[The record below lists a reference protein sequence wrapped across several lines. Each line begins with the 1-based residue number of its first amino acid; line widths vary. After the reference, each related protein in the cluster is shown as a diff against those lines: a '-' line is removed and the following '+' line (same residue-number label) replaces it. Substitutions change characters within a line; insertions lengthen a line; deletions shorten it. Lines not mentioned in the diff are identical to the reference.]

1 MAYKVGKFE
10 FGTLDEANEAQKEY
24 QAIEYITKQLDFNNL
39 SAVKSVYDQLQKQNM
54 FHTSIGLSFMKKME
68 AQIAKLENAVAE
80 NDSQEEVSE
89 EVMDRAEDS
98 TLDTNSSVVENAKTK
113 TAKESRASGKAKPKK
128 IERELKKYK
137 TLTSIFRITTIA
149 LLLMVIGMFYVAST
163 INSPNILNYKEQI
176 TNEYASW
183 AQELSDKE
191 TSLNKRENE
200 LKEREQKLQ
209 QQEQTQPTQ
218 TTPDAAQSGNQSTQV
233 TPDAAQSGN
242 QSTQVTPDA
251 AQSGNQST
259 QVTPD
264 ATQSGEQSTQTNS
277 SSTQNVTQNQ

>member
-54 FHTSIGLSFMKKME
+54 FHTAIGLAFMKKME
-68 AQIAKLENAVAE
+68 AQIAKLENAVAD
-80 NDSQEEVSE
+80 NDSQEE
-89 EVMDRAEDS
+89 
-98 TLDTNSSVVENAKTK
+98 NGNASLNTESDGADNEKTDIS
-113 TAKESRASGKAKPKK
+113 KESRPERKNKPKK
-128 IERELKKYK
+128 IEKELKKYK

-163 INSPNILNYKEQI
+163 INSPNILNYKEQV

-183 AQELSDKE
+183 AQELADKE
-191 TSLNKRENE
+191 KSLNKRENE

-218 TTPDAAQSGNQSTQV
+218 TTPDAAESGTQPTQITPDATQSGNQSTQ
-233 TPDAAQSGN
+233 T
-242 QSTQVTPDA
+242 
-251 AQSGNQST
+251 
-259 QVTPD
+259 TPD
-264 ATQSGEQSTQTNS
+264 ATQSGEQSTQTNP

>member
-24 QAIEYITKQLDFNNL
+24 QAIEYITKQLDVNNL

-54 FHTSIGLSFMKKME
+54 FHTSIGLAFMKKME
-68 AQIAKLENAVAE
+68 AQIAKLENASVENDFPKVVAE
-80 NDSQEEVSE
+80 KA
-89 EVMDRAEDS
+89 MDRTEDS
-98 TLDTNSSVVENAKTK
+98 TLDTNSNVVENAKTK
-113 TAKESRASGKAKPKK
+113 TRSESRANGKVKPKK

-191 TSLNKRENE
+191 SALNKRENE
-200 LKEREQKLQ
+200 LKEREEKLQ
-209 QQEQTQPTQ
+209 QQAQPTQATPDVTQNGSQSTQATPDADQSGTQPTQ
-218 TTPDAAQSGNQSTQV
+218 TDS
-233 TPDAAQSGN
+233 
-242 QSTQVTPDA
+242 
-251 AQSGNQST
+251 
-259 QVTPD
+259 D
-264 ATQSGEQSTQTNS
+264 ATQSGSQSTQTNPS
-277 SSTQNVTQNQ
+277 ATQNVTQNQ

>member
-39 SAVKSVYDQLQKQNM
+39 SAVKSVYEQLQKQNM
-54 FHTSIGLSFMKKME
+54 FHTAIGLAFMKKME
-68 AQIAKLENAVAE
+68 AQIAKLENAVAD
-80 NDSQEEVSE
+80 NDSQEE
-89 EVMDRAEDS
+89 
-98 TLDTNSSVVENAKTK
+98 NGNASLNTESDGADNEKTDIS
-113 TAKESRASGKAKPKK
+113 KESRPERKNKPKK

-233 TPDAAQSGN
+233 TPDATQSGS
-242 QSTQVTPDA
+242 QSTQTNPDA
-251 AQSGNQST
+251 TQSGNQST

-264 ATQSGEQSTQTNS
+264 ATQSGEQSTQTNP

>member
-1 MAYKVGKFE
+1 MLMAYKVGKFE

-54 FHTSIGLSFMKKME
+54 FHTSIGLTFMKKME
-68 AQIAKLENAVAE
+68 AQIAKLENAVAD
-80 NDSQEEVSE
+80 NDFP
-89 EVMDRAEDS
+89 
-98 TLDTNSSVVENAKTK
+98 LDTNSNVVENAETK
-113 TAKESRASGKAKPKK
+113 TRLESRTNGKVKPKK

-191 TSLNKRENE
+191 SALNKRENE
-200 LKEREQKLQ
+200 LKEREEKLQ
-209 QQEQTQPTQ
+209 QQAQPTQ

-251 AQSGNQST
+251 S
-259 QVTPD
+259 
-264 ATQSGEQSTQTNS
+264 QSGE
-277 SSTQNVTQNQ
+277 

>member
-24 QAIEYITKQLDFNNL
+24 QAIEYITKQLDVNNL
-39 SAVKSVYDQLQKQNM
+39 SAVKSVYDQLQKQNV
-54 FHTSIGLSFMKKME
+54 FHTSIGLAFMKKME
-68 AQIAKLENAVAE
+68 AQIVKLENASVE
-80 NDSQEEVSE
+80 NDFQEEVSE

-98 TLDTNSSVVENAKTK
+98 NLNTKSNVVENAKTK
-113 TAKESRASGKAKPKK
+113 TRSESRTNGQVKPKK

-191 TSLNKRENE
+191 SALNKRENE
-200 LKEREQKLQ
+200 LKEREEKLQ
-209 QQEQTQPTQ
+209 QQAQPTQ
-218 TTPDAAQSGNQSTQV
+218 ATPDAAQSGTQPTQTDSDASQSGSQSTQIN
-233 TPDAAQSGN
+233 PDVAQSG
-242 QSTQVTPDA
+242 S
-251 AQSGNQST
+251 
-259 QVTPD
+259 
-264 ATQSGEQSTQTNS
+264 QSTQTNPDVAQNGS
-277 SSTQNVTQNQ
+277 QSTQTNPSATQNVTQNQ

>member
-24 QAIEYITKQLDFNNL
+24 QAIEYITKQLDLNNL

-54 FHTSIGLSFMKKME
+54 FHTAIGLSFMKKME
-68 AQIAKLENAVAE
+68 AQIAKLENAVAD
-80 NDSQEEVSE
+80 NDSHEEVSE

-113 TAKESRASGKAKPKK
+113 TAKESRTSGKVKPKK
-128 IERELKKYK
+128 IDRELKKYK
-137 TLTSIFRITTIA
+137 TLTSIFRTTTIA

-191 TSLNKRENE
+191 SALNKRENE
-200 LKEREQKLQ
+200 LKEREEKLQ
-209 QQEQTQPTQ
+209 QQAQPTQ
-218 TTPDAAQSGNQSTQV
+218 VAPDATQSGAQSTLTDSDATQSGTQSTPTDSDATQSGNQSTQ
-233 TPDAAQSGN
+233 TNPS
-242 QSTQVTPDA
+242 
-251 AQSGNQST
+251 
-259 QVTPD
+259 
-264 ATQSGEQSTQTNS
+264 ATQNGSQSTQTNS
-277 SSTQNVTQNQ
+277 SATQNVTQNQ

>member
-24 QAIEYITKQLDFNNL
+24 QAIEYITKQLDVNNL

-54 FHTSIGLSFMKKME
+54 FHTSIGLAFMKKME
-68 AQIAKLENAVAE
+68 AQIVKLENASVE
-80 NDSQEEVSE
+80 NDFPEEVSE
-89 EVMDRAEDS
+89 KSR
-98 TLDTNSSVVENAKTK
+98 TN
-113 TAKESRASGKAKPKK
+113 GKVKPKK
-128 IERELKKYK
+128 IEKELKKYK

-191 TSLNKRENE
+191 SALNKRENE
-200 LKEREQKLQ
+200 LKEREEKLQ
-209 QQEQTQPTQ
+209 QQAQPTQVTPDADQSGTQPTQ
-218 TTPDAAQSGNQSTQV
+218 ATPDATQSGNQSTQ
-233 TPDAAQSGN
+233 A
-242 QSTQVTPDA
+242 
-251 AQSGNQST
+251 
-259 QVTPD
+259 TPD
-264 ATQSGEQSTQTNS
+264 ATQSGSQSTQSNPDAAQNGSQSTQTNPS
-277 SSTQNVTQNQ
+277 ATQNVTQNQ

>member
-24 QAIEYITKQLDFNNL
+24 QAIEYITKQLDVNNL

-54 FHTSIGLSFMKKME
+54 FHTSIGLAFMKKME
-68 AQIAKLENAVAE
+68 AQIAKLENASVENDFPKVVAE
-80 NDSQEEVSE
+80 KA
-89 EVMDRAEDS
+89 MDRTEDS
-98 TLDTNSSVVENAKTK
+98 TLDTNSNVVENAKTK
-113 TAKESRASGKAKPKK
+113 TRSESRANGKVKPKK

-191 TSLNKRENE
+191 SALNKRENE
-200 LKEREQKLQ
+200 LKEREEKLQ
-209 QQEQTQPTQ
+209 QREQTQPTQ
-218 TTPDAAQSGNQSTQV
+218 TTPDADQSGTQ
-233 TPDAAQSGN
+233 P
-242 QSTQVTPDA
+242 TQTD
-251 AQSGNQST
+251 S
-259 QVTPD
+259 D
-264 ATQSGEQSTQTNS
+264 ATQSGSQSTQTNPS
-277 SSTQNVTQNQ
+277 ATQNVTQNQ

>member
-24 QAIEYITKQLDFNNL
+24 QAIEYITKQLDLNNL

-54 FHTSIGLSFMKKME
+54 FHTSIGLAFMKKME
-68 AQIAKLENAVAE
+68 AQIAKLENASAE
-80 NDSQEEVSE
+80 NDFP
-89 EVMDRAEDS
+89 
-98 TLDTNSSVVENAKTK
+98 LHTNSNVVKNAKTK
-113 TAKESRASGKAKPKK
+113 TRSESRANAEAKPKK

-149 LLLMVIGMFYVAST
+149 LLLMVIGMFFVAST

-183 AQELSDKE
+183 AQELADKE
-191 TSLNKRENE
+191 ASLNKRENE

-218 TTPDAAQSGNQSTQV
+218 ATLDAAQSGNQSTQATPDATQSGNQSTQA
-233 TPDAAQSGN
+233 TPDAAQSGS
-242 QSTQVTPDA
+242 QPTQT
-251 AQSGNQST
+251 
-259 QVTPD
+259 TPD
-264 ATQSGEQSTQTNS
+264 ATQSGEQSTQTNP

>member
-24 QAIEYITKQLDFNNL
+24 QAIEYITKQLDVNNL

-54 FHTSIGLSFMKKME
+54 FHTSIGLAFMKKME
-68 AQIAKLENAVAE
+68 AQIVKLENASVE
-80 NDSQEEVSE
+80 NDFPE
-89 EVMDRAEDS
+89 EVMDRAKDS
-98 TLDTNSSVVENAKTK
+98 NLNTKSNVVENAKTK
-113 TAKESRASGKAKPKK
+113 TRSESRANAKAKPKK

-183 AQELSDKE
+183 AQELSNKE
-191 TSLNKRENE
+191 SALNKRENE
-200 LKEREQKLQ
+200 LKEREEKLQ
-209 QQEQTQPTQ
+209 QREQAQPTQ
-218 TTPDAAQSGNQSTQV
+218 ATPDATQSGNQSTQ
-233 TPDAAQSGN
+233 T
-242 QSTQVTPDA
+242 
-251 AQSGNQST
+251 
-259 QVTPD
+259 TPD
-264 ATQSGEQSTQTNS
+264 ATQSGTQPTQTDSDATQSGSQSTQTNPIA
-277 SSTQNVTQNQ
+277 TQNVTQNQ